1 MPRVAVVTVLLCSY
15 YFEFVVLFAYFLTR
29 FSVVAVFQFLLG
41 LCKPIC
47 YIYPCCQFF
56 FLVMINLLHI
66 SMLSIFFFLVMINLL
81 HISML
86 SIFFFSDD
94 QFTLQLSESE
104 VEEEE
109 DEGVPDLPGRYSL
122 IIN

>member
-29 FSVVAVFQFLLG
+29 FCVVAVFQFLLG

-56 FLVMINLLHI
+56 FFSDDQSVTYIHVVN
-66 SMLSIFFFLVMINLL
+66 
-81 HISML
+81 
-86 SIFFFSDD
+86 FFFSDD

-109 DEGVPDLPGRYSL
+109 YEGVPDLPGRYSL

>member
-1 MPRVAVVTVLLCSY
+1 MLS
-15 YFEFVVLFAYFLTR
+15 
-29 FSVVAVFQFLLG
+29 
-41 LCKPIC
+41 I
-47 YIYPCCQFF
+47 F

-66 SMLSIFFFLVMINLL
+66 SMLSIFFFSDDQSVTYI
-81 HISML
+81 HVV
-86 SIFFFSDD
+86 IFFFSDD

>member
-1 MPRVAVVTVLLCSY
+1 
-15 YFEFVVLFAYFLTR
+15 
-29 FSVVAVFQFLLG
+29 
-41 LCKPIC
+41 
-47 YIYPCCQFF
+47 
-56 FLVMINLLHI
+56 
-66 SMLSIFFFLVMINLL
+66 MLSIFFFSDDQSVTYIHVVNFFFLVMINLL

>member
-29 FSVVAVFQFLLG
+29 FCVVAVFQFLLG

-47 YIYPCCQFF
+47 YVYPCCQFF
-56 FLVMINLLHI
+56 FSDDQSVTYIHVVN
-66 SMLSIFFFLVMINLL
+66 FFFFSDDQSVTYIHVVN
-81 HISML
+81 
-86 SIFFFSDD
+86 FFFSDD

>member
-1 MPRVAVVTVLLCSY
+1 
-15 YFEFVVLFAYFLTR
+15 
-29 FSVVAVFQFLLG
+29 
-41 LCKPIC
+41 
-47 YIYPCCQFF
+47 
-56 FLVMINLLHI
+56 
-66 SMLSIFFFLVMINLL
+66 
-81 HISML
+81 ML

-122 IIN
+122 IINWLYHNCAILLYHTFIFQGSKA

>member
-29 FSVVAVFQFLLG
+29 FCVVAVFQFLLG

-47 YIYPCCQFF
+47 YIYPCCQ
-56 FLVMINLLHI
+56 
-66 SMLSIFFFLVMINLL
+66 FFFLVMINLL

>member
-1 MPRVAVVTVLLCSY
+1 M
-15 YFEFVVLFAYFLTR
+15 
-29 FSVVAVFQFLLG
+29 
-41 LCKPIC
+41 
-47 YIYPCCQFF
+47 
-56 FLVMINLLHI
+56 
-66 SMLSIFFFLVMINLL
+66 MINLL

-122 IIN
+122 MIN